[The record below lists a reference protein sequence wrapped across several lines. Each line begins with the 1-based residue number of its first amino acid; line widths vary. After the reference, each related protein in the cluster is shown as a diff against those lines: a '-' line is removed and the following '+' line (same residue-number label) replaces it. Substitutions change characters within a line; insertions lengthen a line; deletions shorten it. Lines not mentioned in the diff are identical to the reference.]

1 MRWYVIY
8 TKPKCEKKVEEQLLS
23 LGINAYCPTR
33 SEIKI
38 WRDRKKKIDIPVLK
52 SMVLVNINDK
62 DINRVFESP
71 LVVKYMFWLG
81 KRAVV
86 RQSEVD
92 ILKEYLDGGY
102 NLLNSKSTD
111 LNVGND
117 FKLSF
122 LNNEKG
128 IISLISK
135 KNIWI
140 DLKSKG
146 YSVKLKFA

>member
-1 MRWYVIY
+1 
-8 TKPKCEKKVEEQLLS
+8 
-23 LGINAYCPTR
+23 
-33 SEIKI
+33 
-38 WRDRKKKIDIPVLK
+38 
-52 SMVLVNINDK
+52 
-62 DINRVFESP
+62 
-71 LVVKYMFWLG
+71 
-81 KRAVV
+81 
-86 RQSEVD
+86 